1 MNINRDY
8 PFYKEEENINFET
21 CDLAYNIWSTNPN
34 NTNAHVIKRL
44 GIFGTIKAAI
54 MELFFNPLE
63 KLKMILS
70 AIWSQAKMEFLI
82 VISVTQLKLL
92 NKLGIPIIIQ
102 SY

>member
-1 MNINRDY
+1 
-8 PFYKEEENINFET
+8 
-21 CDLAYNIWSTNPN
+21 
-34 NTNAHVIKRL
+34 
-44 GIFGTIKAAI
+44 